1 MPVAFC
7 GGERGGLMSVYKGN
21 YNNDNK
27 GKVNYNVGIVKGI
40 VRLAVEDVSGVAIQ
54 NKKKAVK
61 KSTDGIKVEFSS
73 GTISVAVSVDV
84 YYGYSIPDVA
94 YNIQQSIKHSVEST
108 SRYKIGNI
116 DVKVNGVIFPDAPA
130 FD

>member
-1 MPVAFC
+1 MPVAFYV
-7 GGERGGLMSVYKGN
+7 GKRGGLMSVYKGN

-94 YNIQQSIKHSVEST
+94 YNIQQSIKHSVESM

-116 DVKVNGVIFPDAPA
+116 DVKVNGVIFPDDPA